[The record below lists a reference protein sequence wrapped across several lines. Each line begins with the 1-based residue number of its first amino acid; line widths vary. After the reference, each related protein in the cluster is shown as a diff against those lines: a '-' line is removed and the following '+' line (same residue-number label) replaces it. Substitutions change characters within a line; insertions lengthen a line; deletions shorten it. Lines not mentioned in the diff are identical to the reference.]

1 MRLFIQGAPFTIE
14 SEKDLEMLDVS
25 LLNSNEMKAYTFLK
39 SWFKND
45 IFTFNSS
52 GTTGVPKPFQFTK
65 EEIQWSA
72 NQTIN
77 YLKLEK
83 TPQHFYICLDINV
96 VAGAMLLARSIVLQ
110 ADVSIVV
117 PCANPFE
124 SVLKGHPYTFTSLV
138 PLQLQQTLQTDQ
150 GKEVL
155 NLFAHILVGGAP
167 IAETLAQ
174 KASQLEAQVWATY
187 GMTETLSHIALR
199 NLRNEQEFKLLPGNQ
214 ITYTENQTIQIKNQL
229 TQNQWLKTNDLVEI
243 SETGFVVLG
252 RLDFVVNTGGYKVNV
267 LKVEE
272 CIETFLVSKQL
283 QTNNFFVGS
292 IPDDALG
299 EKLVL
304 FLGEKKFEKFTIE
317 ELKQYLSTRLK
328 KYEIPK
334 QIITVS
340 TFYYTTSQKVDR
352 VKTKTSALM

>member
-1 MRLFIQGAPFTIE
+1 MRLFIQGVPFSIQ
-14 SEKDLEMLDVS
+14 SENDLEMLDVS
-25 LLNSNEMKAYTFLK
+25 VFNSNEKKAYLFLK

-52 GTTGVPKPFQFTK
+52 GSTGEPKPFQFTK

-77 YLKLEK
+77 YLKLDK
-83 TPQHFYICLDINV
+83 THQHFYICLDVNM
-96 VAGAMLLARSIVLQ
+96 VAGAMLLARSIVLH

-117 PCANPFE
+117 PSANPFE
-124 SVLKGHPYTFTSLV
+124 GVLKDHPYTFTSLV
-138 PLQLQQTLQTDQ
+138 PLQFQQTLETNQ
-150 GKEVL
+150 GSEVL
-155 NLFAHILVGGAP
+155 NQFEHILIGGAP
-167 IAETLAQ
+167 IAEIVAR

-199 NLRNEQEFKLLPGNQ
+199 NLKSEQEFKLLSGNQ
-214 ITYTENQTIQIKNQL
+214 IAYTENYTIQIKNPL

-272 CIETFLVSKQL
+272 CIEVFFVSKQME
-283 QTNNFFVGS
+283 TNKFFVGS

-299 EKLVL
+299 ERLVL
-304 FLGEKKFEKFTIE
+304 FLEEKMVEKPQLE
-317 ELKQYLSTRLK
+317 ELKGYLGTRLK
-328 KYEIPK
+328 KHEIPK

-340 TFYYTTSQKVDR
+340 TFYYTISQKLDR
-352 VKTKTSALM
+352 AKTKKTALI